1 MKSRAGPSGSGG
13 IGMKCKNMFKPN
25 TTKMSPSKLRAMT
38 VAIFICILL
47 FVVLCCVKN
56 STSCGFQDNLAARM
70 AALAQFMSTPG
81 FRQGKD
87 RFNYYLYLAGVD
99 QHCDLS
105 QVR

>member
-25 TTKMSPSKLRAMT
+25 TTKMSPSKLRAMM

-47 FVVLCCVKN
+47 FIVLCCVK
-56 STSCGFQDNLAARM
+56 SSKSCGFQDNLAARV

-81 FRQGKD
+81 FSQGQD
-87 RFNYYLYLAGVD
+87 SFYHRPHLAGVN
-99 QHCDLS
+99 
-105 QVR
+105 